1 MVVSKI
7 NTKIS
12 YPEIKTVNS
21 IDLDIEANIYQLEIK
36 DVDVIIAI
44 GNVQNTYE
52 DDDILYYP
60 VYLVKKNKKV
70 MQIGVYEIVAG
81 DQIVYLDENNNLD
94 LENID
99 HEPLIYKFATKTL
112 LETLRLEPEIPIN
125 RQITSSNKKVGA
137 NTPVIDPNIID
148 ADNIIDA
155 NIIDADDINV
165 YNEIPSTRK
174 DIFVLTD
181 GIALPALLKEETAQ
195 NAQDIKAAY
204 TSEPTDNWVNQ
215 FMKNPNYVI
224 IDNEGDGDCL
234 FATIRDAF
242 SSIGQQTSVNKL
254 RNKLSDAATET
265 DFNQFK
271 DQYDT
276 HNANVMEDA
285 HKIKELSAQYA
296 MVKQKFENTL
306 DRNEQMSIGE
316 GSKKIKAEHDKL
328 VLERKLS
335 QNMLKEVA
343 FMKGID
349 TFDKFKKELK
359 KCSFWSYVWTIST
372 LERILNI
379 KFIVLSSESLKNDDI
394 KNILECGSLDK
405 LTQSKGV
412 FNPDFYIITD
422 YTGTNYKLISYKKKL
437 IFTFQE
443 IPYEIKS
450 MISDKCMEHN
460 GGAFALVP
468 DFQKF
473 KQDHPSVQKQV
484 TTFSHDDDLSELKLR
499 GLYDSDIVFQF
510 YSKSVSKVPGKGS
523 GEKISGDKISE
534 FKELAAIKDWR
545 KKLSNFWVELDANKA
560 IVPFMLDDHKWASVE
575 HYYQG
580 AKFKQMHPEF
590 YLSFSLD
597 SGTDLSKDPLLAKSA
612 GGRTGK
618 SKGKLI
624 RPAEVTIDPDFF
636 GKRHTAEM
644 YAAQYAKFTQIPG
657 LKELLLATNNA
668 KLTHFSRGSPPI
680 VFDTLME
687 IRDKLRKNTDL

>member
-7 NTKIS
+7 NSKIS
-12 YPEIKTVNS
+12 YPEMKTVNS
-21 IDLDIEANIYQLEIK
+21 ADLDMEANIYQLEIK

-44 GNVQNTYE
+44 GNMQNTYE

-81 DQIVYLDENNNLD
+81 DHIAYLDENNNLD

-99 HEPLIYKFATKTL
+99 QDPLIYKFATKIL

-125 RQITSSNKKVGA
+125 RHSISSNKD
-137 NTPVIDPNIID
+137 VIVD
-148 ADNIIDA
+148 AKA
-155 NIIDADDINV
+155 PTDIGLTVTAIETDV
-165 YNEIPSTRK
+165 YNEIPTDRK
-174 DIFVLTD
+174 DIFVLTT
-181 GIALPALLKEETAQ
+181 GIALPALLTEETSK
-195 NAQDIKAAY
+195 NAQDIKTAY
-204 TSEPTDNWVNQ
+204 APDSADNWVTQ
-215 FMKNPNYVI
+215 FMKNPNYDI
-224 IDNEGDGDCL
+224 IENEGGGDCL

-254 RNKLSDAATET
+254 RTKLSDAATET
-265 DFNQFK
+265 DFNNFK
-271 DQYDT
+271 DQYDM
-276 HNANVMEDA
+276 HNASVMDDA

-296 MVKQKFENTL
+296 LVKQKFENTL
-306 DRNEQMSIGE
+306 DRNEQMVIGE

-335 QNMLKEVA
+335 QNMLKEVS

-394 KNILECGSLDK
+394 KNILQCGSLDK
-405 LTQSKGV
+405 LTQSKGI

-422 YTGTNYKLISYKKKL
+422 YTGTNYKLISYKKKM

-443 IPYEIKS
+443 IPYEIKN
-450 MISDKCMEHN
+450 MIADKCMETN
-460 GGAFALVP
+460 AGSFALIT
-468 DFQKF
+468 DFQQF
-473 KQDHPSVQKQV
+473 KQDHPSGKKG
-484 TTFSHDDDLSELKLR
+484 TTAFSHDDDLSELKLR
-499 GLYDSDIVFQF
+499 GLYDVDIVFQF
-510 YSKSVSKVPGKGS
+510 YSKSIHKVPGKGS
-523 GEKISGDKISE
+523 GEQIPGEKISE
-534 FKELAAIKDWR
+534 FKELSTIKDWR
-545 KKLSNFWVELDANKA
+545 KKLSNFWVEIDANKG
-560 IVPFMLDDHKWASVE
+560 IVPFILDDHKWASVE

-580 AKFKQMHPEF
+580 AKFKQLHPEF

-597 SGTDLSKDPLLAKSA
+597 SGTELSKDPLLAKSA
-612 GGRTGK
+612 GGKTGK

-624 RPAEVTIDPDFF
+624 RPKEVTIDPDFF
-636 GKRHTAEM
+636 GKRHMVEM
-644 YAAQYAKFTQIPG
+644 YDAQYAKFTQIPG

-687 IRDKLRKNTDL
+687 IRDKMRKTIDR